1 MSARSNEPQHVSLAL
16 AELIALRGYARR
28 DAAVQLREAWDSVAG
43 AEIAR
48 CTKATGLNRGVLQVS
63 VSSASLLSELMGFHK
78 RSLLAKLKDV
88 HPDLRIR
95 DLKFRLDSG
104 LKR

>member
-1 MSARSNEPQHVSLAL
+1 MKARSNEPQHVSQAL

-28 DAAVQLREAWDSVAG
+28 DAAAQLREAWDGVAG

-48 CTKATGLNRGVLQVS
+48 STRATGLSRGVLQVS
-63 VSSASLLSELMGFHK
+63 VSSASLLSELTGFHK
-78 RSLLAKLKDV
+78 RSLLAKLKETY
-88 HPDLRIR
+88 PDLRIR

>member
-1 MSARSNEPQHVSLAL
+1 MNPKSNEPQHVSQAL

-28 DAAVQLREAWDSVAG
+28 DAAAQLREAWDGVAG
-43 AEIAR
+43 PEIAR
-48 CTKATGLNRGVLQVS
+48 HTKATGLNRGVLQVA
-63 VSSASLLSELMGFHK
+63 VGSASLLGELTGFHK
-78 RSLLAKLKDV
+78 SSLLTRLRET

-95 DLKFRLDSG
+95 DVKFRLDSG